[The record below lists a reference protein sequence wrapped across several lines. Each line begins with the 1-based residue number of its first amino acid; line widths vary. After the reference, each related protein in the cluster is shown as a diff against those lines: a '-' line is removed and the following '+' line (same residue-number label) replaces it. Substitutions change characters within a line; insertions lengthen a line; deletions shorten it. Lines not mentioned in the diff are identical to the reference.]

1 MPEAADTAIKICSR
15 ASILIGG
22 DAIQSFTDGTTESDV
37 AASIYEDIARSSL
50 TNTRWR
56 FATTQVQLSR
66 LTDVPASRYSAA
78 YQLPADYLMI
88 NSLTVND
95 SIIEYD
101 TYTNKA
107 FCDAVD
113 TNVVMADYVFRVGEE
128 HWPAYFVLAV
138 ELSLASLF
146 AVSIARDAQLSNAM
160 EARAEMQMRKSRTLD
175 SQQQTS
181 RKLNTSR
188 FISQRRS

>member
-1 MPEAADTAIKICSR
+1 MPEVADTAIKICSR

-66 LTDVPASRYSAA
+66 LTDIPASRYSAA
-78 YQLPADYLMI
+78 YQLPADFLMI

-95 SIIEYD
+95 NIIEYD

-107 FCDAVD
+107 FSNAVETD
-113 TNVVMADYVFRVGEE
+113 VVMADYVFRVGEE
-128 HWPAYFVLAV
+128 HWPAYFILAV

-160 EARAEMQMRKSRTLD
+160 EARAEMQMRKARTLD

>member
-1 MPEAADTAIKICSR
+1 MPEVADTAIKICSR

-78 YQLPADYLMI
+78 YQLPSDYLMI

-95 SIIEYD
+95 NIIEYD

>member
-1 MPEAADTAIKICSR
+1 MPEVADTAIKICSR

-78 YQLPADYLMI
+78 YQLPSDYLMI

-95 SIIEYD
+95 NIIEYD

-107 FCDAVD
+107 FSNAVETD
-113 TNVVMADYVFRVGEE
+113 VVMADYVFRVGEE

-160 EARAEMQMRKSRTLD
+160 EARAEMQMRKARTLD

>member
-1 MPEAADTAIKICSR
+1 MPEVADTAIKICSR

-78 YQLPADYLMI
+78 YQLPSDYLMI

-95 SIIEYD
+95 NIIEYD

-107 FCDAVD
+107 FSNADETD
-113 TNVVMADYVFRVGEE
+113 VVMADYVFRVGEE
-128 HWPAYFVLAV
+128 HWPAYFILAV

-160 EARAEMQMRKSRTLD
+160 EARAELQMRKARTLD
-175 SQQQTS
+175 SQQQTT

>member
-1 MPEAADTAIKICSR
+1 MPEVADTAIKICSR

-78 YQLPADYLMI
+78 YQLPADFLMI

-95 SIIEYD
+95 NIIEYD

-107 FCDAVD
+107 FSNAVETD
-113 TNVVMADYVFRVGEE
+113 VVMADYVFRVGEE

-160 EARAEMQMRKSRTLD
+160 EARAEMQMRKARTLD

>member
-1 MPEAADTAIKICSR
+1 MPEVADTAIKICSR

-78 YQLPADYLMI
+78 YQLPSDYLMI

-95 SIIEYD
+95 NIIEYD

-107 FCDAVD
+107 FSNAVETD
-113 TNVVMADYVFRVGEE
+113 VVMADYVFRVGEE
-128 HWPAYFVLAV
+128 HWPAYFILAV

-160 EARAEMQMRKSRTLD
+160 EARAEMQMRKARTLD

>member
-1 MPEAADTAIKICSR
+1 MPEVADTAIKICSR

-56 FATTQVQLSR
+56 FATTQIQLSR

-78 YQLPADYLMI
+78 YQLPSDYLMI

-95 SIIEYD
+95 NIIEYD

-107 FCDAVD
+107 FSNAVETD
-113 TNVVMADYVFRVGEE
+113 VVMADYVFRVGEE

-160 EARAEMQMRKSRTLD
+160 EARAEMQMRKARTLD

>member
-1 MPEAADTAIKICSR
+1 
-15 ASILIGG
+15 
-22 DAIQSFTDGTTESDV
+22 
-37 AASIYEDIARSSL
+37 
-50 TNTRWR
+50 
-56 FATTQVQLSR
+56 
-66 LTDVPASRYSAA
+66 
-78 YQLPADYLMI
+78 MI

>member
-1 MPEAADTAIKICSR
+1 MPEVANTAIKICSR